1 MKKIILL
8 SFLIAAYTGS
18 LAQKSVAADDIT
30 GTWISHLEK
39 GHVEITRDGDKYS
52 GKIIWLKVPTY
63 SDGTPKIDKN
73 NPDQTKREQPL
84 VGLVVLKDLV
94 FVKDHWENGSIYD
107 PESGKTYSCRITK
120 KDDKLDLRGY
130 VGVSQIGRTQTWVL
144 LTDNTQA
151 KQ

>member
-8 SFLIAAYTGS
+8 SFLIASYTRTLS
-18 LAQKSVAADDIT
+18 QTAVAADDIT

-52 GKIIWLKVPTY
+52 GKIVWLKAPAY
-63 SDGTPKIDKN
+63 PDGSPKIDKN
-73 NPDQTKREQPL
+73 NPDKTKRDQPL
-84 VGLVVLKDLV
+84 VGLVVLKNLV
-94 FVKDHWENGSIYD
+94 FVKDHWENGTIYD

-120 KDDKLDLRGY
+120 KDNKLDLRGY
-130 VGVSQIGRTQTWVL
+130 VGASQIGRTQTWL
-144 LTDNTQA
+144 LLPGGQV

>member
-8 SFLIAAYTGS
+8 SFLIASYTRTLS
-18 LAQKSVAADDIT
+18 QTTVAADDIT

-52 GKIIWLKVPTY
+52 GKIVWLKVPAY
-63 SDGTPKIDKN
+63 PDGSPKIDKN
-73 NPDQTKREQPL
+73 NPDKTKRDQPL
-84 VGLVVLKDLV
+84 VGLVVLKNLV
-94 FVKDHWENGSIYD
+94 FVKDHWENGTIYD

-120 KDDKLDLRGY
+120 KDNKLDLRGY
-130 VGVSQIGRTQTWVL
+130 VGTSQIGRTQTWL
-144 LTDNTQA
+144 LLPDGQV